1 MNNSQL
7 YIKCNMLSKSS
18 KWELGFVH
26 FIPKFTISRF
36 IISRFEWYIYYV
48 STINIFS
55 RLACQF
61 SIIKRRQNNMQF
73 SNSHTAPCFKFKFP
87 ALKNK
92 KANPFQYGMPVCY
105 CAMRIMEMI
114 LSAVWK
120 LSELHKQFWHCAR
133 AHTQTIKKW
142 LAFFQ
147 YDCKTW
153 LIWKMHNVMYSEVGS
168 DMSLEIVAIT
178 LKKFPQKKSSKL
190 VG

>member
-1 MNNSQL
+1 M
-7 YIKCNMLSKSS
+7 
-18 KWELGFVH
+18 
-26 FIPKFTISRF
+26 
-36 IISRFEWYIYYV
+36 YYV

-178 LKKFPQKKSSKL
+178 LKKFPQKKDHQNWLVRNKQISSFKGPENHNSIRNIFL
-190 VG
+190 ERWGRMMY